1 MRYMALQGD
10 QGSVSFRWT
19 KRGAIMWCLPRG
31 PKSRAQ
37 GLESSW
43 GMLRTCPG
51 EDETR
56 GPPSVATALSRPP
69 RGQRASEGLRSA
81 SSSRDHHGAALIP
94 QRLFPA
100 HPACLSSPRKLAQS
114 SRNTGVPLFSAGACA
129 DSHSCQS
136 FGS

>member
-10 QGSVSFRWT
+10 QGSVLFRWT
-19 KRGAIMWCLPRG
+19 KRGAIIWRLPRG

-56 GPPSVATALSRPP
+56 GPPSVSTALSRPP
-69 RGQRASEGLRSA
+69 RGQRASEGLSSA
-81 SSSRDHHGAALIP
+81 SASRDHPTAPLIP

-100 HPACLSSPRKLAQS
+100 HSAWLSSPRKLSQS
-114 SRNTGVPLFSAGACA
+114 TRNTGVPLFSAGACA
-129 DSHSCQS
+129 DSHPSQS
-136 FGS
+136 FAS